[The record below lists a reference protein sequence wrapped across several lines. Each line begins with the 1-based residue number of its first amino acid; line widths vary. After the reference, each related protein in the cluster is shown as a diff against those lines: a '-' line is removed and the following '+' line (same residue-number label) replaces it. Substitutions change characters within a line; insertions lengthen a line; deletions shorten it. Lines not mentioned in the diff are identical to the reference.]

1 MSGCKSQQAHNP
13 EVNAKEALNQYINL
27 LRLES
32 KSKYWQ
38 RNIETWL
45 WDFVNVDLLVNNQ
58 VFIIISKKFH
68 HKLIISEIHKAQAQQ
83 KICVKYF
90 IICKPKG
97 FINAILGY

>member
-1 MSGCKSQQAHNP
+1 MQIKVLMKIKWG
-13 EVNAKEALNQYINL
+13 E
-27 LRLES
+27 
-32 KSKYWQ
+32 
-38 RNIETWL
+38 
-45 WDFVNVDLLVNNQ
+45 DFDVDLLVNNQ